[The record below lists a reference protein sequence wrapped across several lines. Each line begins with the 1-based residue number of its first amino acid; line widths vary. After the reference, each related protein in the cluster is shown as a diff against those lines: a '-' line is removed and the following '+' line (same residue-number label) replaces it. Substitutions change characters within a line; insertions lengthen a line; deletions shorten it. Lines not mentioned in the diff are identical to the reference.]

1 MITHDYMLL
10 LSGAWETPTIRCSK
24 SLPRSSTSSHYVVN
38 HCGPMSPSGFEG
50 RGVNVRVNIS
60 WPTPSHP
67 WAHVD
72 VVVSETIVLP
82 VATLFMNMTFLQ
94 ANLQSPALVL
104 SEFWD
109 LFSLSAPL
117 PAANYYGY
125 RARWYQSPRLAQIWF
140 WNLPP
145 TFLNCSTARIC
156 RWLEIQCRIP
166 LPNPVVYTFWGPRI
180 ADEILWRHN
189 FISSH

>member
-1 MITHDYMLL
+1 MITCYYYQVLGKLL
-10 LSGAWETPTIRCSK
+10 LSDAPKASLGHLHHPIMWSIIVGQCHHPVLRVAVSMSVSTYLDPHHPTP
-24 SLPRSSTSSHYVVN
+24 
-38 HCGPMSPSGFEG
+38 GPMS
-50 RGVNVRVNIS
+50 I
-60 WPTPSHP
+60 
-67 WAHVD
+67 D

-82 VATLFMNMTFLQ
+82 VATLFMDMTFLQ